1 MRMAESILFLMTKA
15 PYGLEEYFAGSRASL
30 AMLASG
36 LIGRST
42 LLLVGDGTLNAVAT
56 QEPQAIG
63 MPSNMEAT
71 NDLEDFEGEVYAI
84 AEDLQARVGEVAVL
98 PSVKLIAWDKAREL
112 ISEHG
117 IITTF

>member
-1 MRMAESILFLMTKA
+1 MAESILFLMTRG
-15 PYGLEEYFAGSRASL
+15 PYGVEEYFAGSRASL

-36 LIGRST
+36 IIGRST

-63 MPSNMEAT
+63 MPSNVEAT

-84 AEDLQARVGEVAVL
+84 AEDLKARLGDVPVL

-112 ISEHG
+112 ISEHQLV
-117 IITTF
+117 TTF